1 VRYTLYLFEYDA
13 MLYSLLLRLLGL
25 YMINNDILRRLST
38 LLGFDDEKTRAVFK
52 LNACDIT
59 ADKLVCFFKEKD
71 DAAYIEL
78 LDVELASFLNGL
90 IVEKRGAKEGPQ
102 AVPEDD
108 LTNNA
113 IFNKLKIA
121 FSLQADE
128 VIDTLELAEL
138 SLTKYELSAFFRSIN
153 NKHYRECSDEVLSTF
168 IKGLKIK
175 LQG

>member
-1 VRYTLYLFEYDA
+1 
-13 MLYSLLLRLLGL
+13 
-25 YMINNDILRRLST
+25 MINNDILRRLST
-38 LLGFDDEKTRAVFK
+38 LLDFDDEKTRAVFK
-52 LNACDIT
+52 LNACEIS
-59 ADKLVCFFKEKD
+59 AEQLVCFYKEKD
-71 DAAYIEL
+71 HETYVEL
-78 LDVELASFLNGL
+78 LDVEFASFLNGL
-90 IVEKRGAKEGPQ
+90 IVERRGAKEGPQ
-102 AVPEDD
+102 AVPEAV

-153 NKHYRECSDEVLSTF
+153 NKHYRDCSDEVLSTF

>member
-1 VRYTLYLFEYDA
+1 
-13 MLYSLLLRLLGL
+13 
-25 YMINNDILRRLST
+25 MINNDILRRLST
-38 LLGFDDEKTRAVFK
+38 ILGFDDEKIRAVFK

-59 ADKLVCFFKEKD
+59 AEQLASFFIEKD
-71 DAAYIEL
+71 QAAFVEL

-90 IVEKRGAKEGPQ
+90 IVEKRGEKEGPQ
-102 AVPEDD
+102 AVPEET
-108 LTNNA
+108 LSNNA

-138 SLTKYELSAFFRSIN
+138 SLTKYELSAFFRSVS
-153 NKHYRECSDEVLSTF
+153 NKHYRDCSDETLSAF
-168 IKGLKIK
+168 IRGLKVK